1 MFEDALLES
10 GKHSPGTQRTVS
22 TAASLLLQTGLL
34 ALFAIVPLL
43 ASRAVPDFAPP
54 AERVWLPHTDNPAP
68 VPVHSTSGGG
78 SELFVASRVL
88 TPPSQIRPLDRR
100 ASVEEIGPVEIR
112 NNHSAGPN
120 NISNIV
126 GSGLGPVVPDNPA
139 TKHPPVSVLEQ
150 GVVLTRVQPVYPHI
164 AIVNRIQGPVHLH
177 AVIAANGN
185 LEALRVLDGHPMLA
199 QAALEAVR
207 QWRFRPYALNGKPI
221 EVQTEVTVNFT
232 LN

>member
-10 GKHSPGTQRTVS
+10 AKHSSGTQRTVS
-22 TAASLLLQTGLL
+22 TAASLLLQTGFL
-34 ALFAIVPLL
+34 AIFIVVPLL
-43 ASRAVPDFAPP
+43 VTHAVPDLSASHAPIWLPPLQTPVPETPSGTDSAAGIFTEAPLLTQPRVIGDLDRRHQPTTDAPP
-54 AERVWLPHTDNPAP
+54 PQLHP
-68 VPVHSTSGGG
+68 SGGG
-78 SELFVASRVL
+78 GLLSALSNS
-88 TPPSQIRPLDRR
+88 P
-100 ASVEEIGPVEIR
+100 GPVI
-112 NNHSAGPN
+112 
-120 NISNIV
+120 
-126 GSGLGPVVPDNPA
+126 PDNPA
-139 TKHPPVSVLEQ
+139 TKHPIVSVLEQ

-164 AIVNRIQGPVHLH
+164 AIVNRIQGAVHLH